1 MRNSKFWFV
10 RALGVLAC
18 ILAGWAGAADG
29 VPAPDT
35 VSTWLQMRAHLF
47 GDRPISTDS
56 ANVVQLIVP
65 DRAQDAATVP
75 VSISTR
81 LDQSATRYVR
91 KLYLFIDANPSPMG
105 GTFTFTPLSGRAD
118 IETRVR
124 VEDYTWMRV
133 VAEMNDG
140 ALYIDQHYVK
150 AAGGCSAPAGGA
162 GANQESFIPRAK
174 LEVDES
180 VLANMPVLAR
190 LMIQHPN
197 SSGLAKDQLTLLD
210 IPPYFVRRIEVSYA
224 DRPVMTAD
232 VDFTISTNPNFRFY
246 FTPDRAADLK
256 VVIVDTK
263 DKRVESSV
271 RVTPNE

>member
-1 MRNSKFWFV
+1 MLCV
-10 RALGVLAC
+10 LALGAPSMLV
-18 ILAGWAGAADG
+18 AADG
-29 VPAPDT
+29 PPPPDT

-47 GDRPISTDS
+47 GDRPISKDS

-75 VSISTR
+75 LSISTR
-81 LDQSATRYVR
+81 LDQSATRYV
-91 KLYLFIDANPSPMG
+91 KTLYLFIDANPSPMG
-105 GTFTFTPLSGRAD
+105 GIFNFTPMSGRAD

-140 ALYIDQHYVK
+140 TLYIDQHYVK
-150 AAGGCSAPAGGA
+150 AAGGCSAPAGGTA
-162 GANQESFIPRAK
+162 DQESFVPRAK

-180 VLANMPVLAR
+180 VLANVPVLAR

-210 IPPYFVRRIEVSYA
+210 IPAYFVRRIEVSYG

-232 VDFTISTNPNFRFY
+232 IDFTISTNPNFRFY
-246 FTPDRAADLK
+246 FTPDRAAELK